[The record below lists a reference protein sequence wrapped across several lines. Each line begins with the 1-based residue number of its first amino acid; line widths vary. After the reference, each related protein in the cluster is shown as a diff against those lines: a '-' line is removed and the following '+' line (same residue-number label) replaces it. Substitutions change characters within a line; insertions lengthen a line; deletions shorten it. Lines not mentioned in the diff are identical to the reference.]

1 MNTVC
6 LDATYWETYASG
18 IVHSCGTDV
27 NHCVQIVGVDTSE
40 KYWKVRNTWGTEWGE
55 DGYIR
60 IALGSNTC
68 AIATD
73 PTYSKVSKAL
83 DPTSY
88 NFEPVV

>member
-1 MNTVC
+1 M
-6 LDATYWETYASG
+6 DATYWETYASG

-27 NHCVQIVGVDTSE
+27 NHCVQIVGLDTSE

-88 NFEPVV
+88 NFEPV

>member
-1 MNTVC
+1 MCIRSPWSMVSMR
-6 LDATYWETYASG
+6 LPL
-18 IVHSCGTDV
+18 
-27 NHCVQIVGVDTSE
+27 
-40 KYWKVRNTWGTEWGE
+40 
-55 DGYIR
+55 GYIR

-88 NFEPVV
+88 NFEPV